1 MKKRTLISLLGIIAL
16 FALACAPAIAYYSAK
31 TSTVPNKFSINT
43 GGQEETKG
51 TLVETKWPKD
61 GALNLMP
68 GETVEKNPVIT
79 SNLDYDSKAY
89 LGVTIPQVSA
99 TLDGTATVTDA
110 VYLKDIGEGW
120 ELIETIPGS
129 SREPE
134 LQIYSYGTKLATDES
149 TTPTFSYIEIPDFSQ
164 YSDTKEKY
172 INVKGYLIQADYI
185 DKEEADSE
193 AISFFRKEFLE
204 DE

>member
-1 MKKRTLISLLGIIAL
+1 MKKRTLVSILGIIAL

-31 TSTVPNKFSINT
+31 TATVPNKFSIRT
-43 GGQEETKG
+43 GGQEEIKG

-79 SNLDYDSKAY
+79 SNLEYDSKAY

-110 VYLKDIGEGW
+110 VYLNDIGEGW
-120 ELIETIPGS
+120 ELIKTIPGNS
-129 SREPE
+129 HEPE
-134 LQIYSYGTKLATDES
+134 LLVYSYDKELAKNES
-149 TTPTFSYIEIPDFSQ
+149 TTPTFSSIEIPGFSQ

-185 DKEEADSE
+185 DKDKADSE
-193 AISFFRKEFLE
+193 AVSFFKKEFF
-204 DE
+204 